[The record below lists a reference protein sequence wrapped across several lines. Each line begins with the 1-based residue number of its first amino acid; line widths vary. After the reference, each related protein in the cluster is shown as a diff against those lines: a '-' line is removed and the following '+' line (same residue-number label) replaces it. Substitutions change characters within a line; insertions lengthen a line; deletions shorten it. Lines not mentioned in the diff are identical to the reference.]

1 MGKGI
6 KYLIVAIAV
15 ILSVIA
21 VGYPLIS
28 IVLLLDLI
36 LFVLLKRNEEKNMKR
51 NIGKYALWVT
61 LFLIAVVVFCLSLI
75 LLSLACM

>member
-1 MGKGI
+1 MHLKIKKEVMKMGKGI
-6 KYLIVAIAV
+6 KYL

-36 LFVLLKRNEEKNMKR
+36 LFVLLKRK
-51 NIGKYALWVT
+51 
-61 LFLIAVVVFCLSLI
+61 
-75 LLSLACM
+75 

>member
-1 MGKGI
+1 MHLKIKKEVMKMGKGI

-36 LFVLLKRNEEKNMKR
+36 LFVLLKRN
-51 NIGKYALWVT
+51 IGKYVL
-61 LFLIAVVVFCLSLI
+61 
-75 LLSLACM
+75 

>member
-1 MGKGI
+1 MHLKIKNEVMKMGKGI
-6 KYLIVAIAV
+6 KYFIVVVAV

-36 LFVLLKRNEEKNMKR
+36 LFVSYKKRVKIE
-51 NIGKYALWVT
+51 
-61 LFLIAVVVFCLSLI
+61 LS
-75 LLSLACM
+75 A

>member
-21 VGYPLIS
+21 VGYSLIS
-28 IVLLLDLI
+28 IVLLIDLI
-36 LFVLLKRNEEKNMKR
+36 LFFFLKRKLKTRRKYMKR
-51 NIGKYALWVT
+51 NIGKYVL
-61 LFLIAVVVFCLSLI
+61 
-75 LLSLACM
+75 

>member
-1 MGKGI
+1 MRLKIKKEVMKMGKGI

-28 IVLLLDLI
+28 IVLLIDLI
-36 LFVLLKRNEEKNMKR
+36 LFVLLKRK
-51 NIGKYALWVT
+51 
-61 LFLIAVVVFCLSLI
+61 
-75 LLSLACM
+75 